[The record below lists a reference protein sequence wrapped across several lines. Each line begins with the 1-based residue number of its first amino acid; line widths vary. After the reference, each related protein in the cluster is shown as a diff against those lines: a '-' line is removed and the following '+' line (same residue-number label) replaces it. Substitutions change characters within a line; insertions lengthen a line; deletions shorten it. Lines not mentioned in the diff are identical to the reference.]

1 MLLLCMVTHLAQ
13 KQYYTFSFTPS
24 AYHQAFL
31 YHSDW
36 ILYCQLDEV
45 PVPCYLAEI
54 LCCITSSF
62 LSHIRMVWGGS
73 EDSSLW
79 RNILLFSIKLE
90 NICSYCVKHH
100 DHLKYGFVLRLMSH
114 INPHCGQV
122 KSEWVKWEQVYKPG
136 NTLGARAN
144 RKNSRQ
150 SLIPP
155 DTWICAKGSS
165 TKPRGNFPS
174 AHTNSRIYIKYHLK
188 SIVEAL
194 PRSTKLGGRRL
205 IK

>member
-155 DTWICAKGSS
+155 DTREYVQRVRQLNPEGTFHLLIQTAESILNIIWKAL
-165 TKPRGNFPS
+165 
-174 AHTNSRIYIKYHLK
+174 SRLCQ
-188 SIVEAL
+188 EAL
-194 PRSTKLGGRRL
+194 N
-205 IK
+205 